1 MRRFTAVCALASA
14 AFLVPSTS
22 LAAPSLKAAEQL
34 CVAQGGSFIDQGG
47 GGTYACNQGDFN
59 ERQLSIARILCENA
73 YKGSFTGVHGHY
85 DCDIP

>member
-1 MRRFTAVCALASA
+1 MRRFTAVFALASV
-14 AFLVPSTS
+14 AFLVPSTA
-22 LAAPSLKAAEQL
+22 LGAPSLDAAERL
-34 CVAQGGSFIDQGG
+34 CEAQGGSFIAQGG

-73 YKGSFTGVHGHY
+73 YQGSFTGVHGHY